1 MSSVGY
7 GSLVGAMGFGTL
19 GFWSSVVVVEEGS
32 GGWAGSGAGGTGLE
46 GLGSVAGVV
55 VEVEMAAPGGGGCEE
70 GPGAVP
76 VDAGSFFWPGR
87 MVPSR
92 L

>member
-7 GSLVGAMGFGTL
+7 GSLAGAIEFGT
-19 GFWSSVVVVEEGS
+19 FWLWGSVVVVEEGS
-32 GGWAGSGAGGTGLE
+32 KGWTGSGAGGTGLE

-55 VEVEMAAPGGGGCEE
+55 VEVGMATPGGGGCDE
-70 GPGAVP
+70 GPGAAP
-76 VDAGSFFWPGR
+76 VDVGSFFWPGR